1 MDLTDHLSPNHDSRE
16 GQMIDMLV
24 LHYTGMQ
31 NLEAAVARL
40 TDPDAKVSA
49 HYLVTE
55 LGDVIKLVDEGE
67 RAWHAGVSSWRGETN
82 INARS
87 IGVEIENPGHDV
99 GYRPFPDIQ
108 MDVLAQLCDEILCRH
123 SIPARNVVGHSDVA
137 PARKTDPGEL
147 FDWPRL
153 AADGIGIWPD
163 SLAVPVPS
171 KKFDAKAELA
181 RFGYDVSDIRAAL
194 TAFQRH
200 FCPSHITGVADTR
213 TCQQVAR
220 VLRSLD

>member
-1 MDLTDHLSPNHDSRE
+1 MVLIDHPSPNHDSRE

-108 MDVLAQLCDEILCRH
+108 MDVLAQL
-123 SIPARNVVGHSDVA
+123 
-137 PARKTDPGEL
+137 
-147 FDWPRL
+147 
-153 AADGIGIWPD
+153 
-163 SLAVPVPS
+163 
-171 KKFDAKAELA
+171 
-181 RFGYDVSDIRAAL
+181 
-194 TAFQRH
+194 
-200 FCPSHITGVADTR
+200 
-213 TCQQVAR
+213 
-220 VLRSLD
+220 